1 MDFFFFLSFSIFVY
15 TNVQE
20 VCFFFVAKGHISY
33 LYIYF
38 LVQRRK
44 KTVFEIEYIN
54 FLPSYFPPLFVH
66 NTVLYCFAYR
76 YLTPYLLYINF
87 QCNILW
93 LDLKTRTLYTYST
106 WYLCFVIFPSTQR
119 KRIFYGS
126 WKVFY
131 ECKILELNWVDSE
144 ET

>member
-1 MDFFFFLSFSIFVY
+1 MDFFSSCLSVSLYIQMYKRSVFFIV
-15 TNVQE
+15 
-20 VCFFFVAKGHISY
+20 KGHISY
-33 LYIYF
+33 LYIF
-38 LVQRRK
+38 FSSKQK
-44 KTVFEIEYIN
+44 KDSIWDWVYKFSAKLLSSIVCTS
-54 FLPSYFPPLFVH
+54 P
-66 NTVLYCFAYR
+66 CFAYYR

-93 LDLKTRTLYTYST
+93 LDLKTRTLYIT

-119 KRIFYGS
+119 QRIFYGS
-126 WKVFY
+126 SKVFY